1 MGVEAERRSLDVRV
15 CANPESI
22 RVEAH
27 GQSETFPSAFGIHLD
42 RRFM

>member
-1 MGVEAERRSLDVRV
+1 MGVEAERRSLDVRF
-15 CANPESI
+15 CANLETI

>member
-1 MGVEAERRSLDVRV
+1 MGVEAERRSLDVRF
-15 CANPESI
+15 CANPEL